1 MYAIVEVGGKQHR
14 IEVGQRIAVERVWPG
29 VETGSEVLFDQI
41 LLVRDEHQVKVGDP
55 LVLGARVKGT
65 LEREMRGEK
74 VLIFKKKKRKG
85 YRKTQGH
92 RQNLAEVR
100 IDAIEA

>member
-1 MYAIVEVGGKQHR
+1 VIV
-14 IEVGQRIAVERVWPG
+14 
-29 VETGSEVLFDQI
+29 
-41 LLVRDEHQVKVGDP
+41 
-55 LVLGARVKGT
+55 
-65 LEREMRGEK
+65 
-74 VLIFKKKKRKG
+74 FKKKKRKG